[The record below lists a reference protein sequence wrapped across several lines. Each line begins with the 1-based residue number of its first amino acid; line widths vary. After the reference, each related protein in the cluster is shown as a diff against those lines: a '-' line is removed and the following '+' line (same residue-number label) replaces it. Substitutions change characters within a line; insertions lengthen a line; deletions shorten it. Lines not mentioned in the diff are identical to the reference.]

1 MKNVKEITVE
11 VKGEA
16 WEKALDKAFNKKKKD
31 IKIDGFRKG
40 SVPKDMFIKK
50 VGIEAL
56 FMDASDIVV
65 DEEYRKIINEN
76 KMEIVCE
83 PTVSIEK
90 IDKDGIIIKFT
101 LISHPEVKLG
111 KYKGLGV
118 KRDKV
123 TVTKEEIAHEL
134 QHLTSHM
141 AEIVV
146 KEKGKVENGNTA
158 VIDFEGVVDGKKLD
172 GGSGKDYPLEIGSH
186 SFIPG
191 FEEGVVGMSVGETK
205 VLNLKFPH
213 EYTEDLKD
221 KDVEFI
227 VTVKEIKE
235 RIEPEMN
242 KEFFEDL
249 GIEGVDSK
257 EKLEKHIEE
266 ELKHQKEHQA
276 DDKYVD
282 ELLRKATDN
291 MEVDI
296 NNEIIES
303 EIDRMAQQ
311 FSQEL
316 SMQGASLEQYLSMV
330 GTKMEDFRTSIKP
343 QAIARIKTRYL
354 LEEVVKA
361 EGITSTD
368 EEIDNKIKEESE
380 KYGMSADE
388 FVKAIGGKELMKY
401 DVEMNKAI
409 DIIKEG

>member
-65 DEEYRKIINEN
+65 DEEYRKIIDEN

-221 KDVEFI
+221 KDVEFT

-257 EKLEKHIEE
+257 EKLEKHIED

-388 FVKAIGGKELMKY
+388 FVKAIGGKGLMKY

>member
-1 MKNVKEITVE
+1 MKNVKEVLIE
-11 VKGEA
+11 VKGKD
-16 WEKALDKAFNKKKKD
+16 WENALDKAFNKKKKD

-65 DEEYRKIINEN
+65 DEEYRKIIDEN

-221 KDVEFI
+221 KDVEFT

-257 EKLEKHIEE
+257 EKLEKHIED

-388 FVKAIGGKELMKY
+388 FVKAIGGKGLMKY

>member
-65 DEEYRKIINEN
+65 DEEYRKIIDEN

-172 GGSGKDYPLEIGSH
+172 GGNGKDYPLEIGSH

-221 KDVEFI
+221 KDVEFT

-257 EKLEKHIEE
+257 EKLEKHIED

-388 FVKAIGGKELMKY
+388 FVKAIGGKGLMKY

>member
-1 MKNVKEITVE
+1 
-11 VKGEA
+11 
-16 WEKALDKAFNKKKKD
+16 
-31 IKIDGFRKG
+31 
-40 SVPKDMFIKK
+40 
-50 VGIEAL
+50 
-56 FMDASDIVV
+56 
-65 DEEYRKIINEN
+65 
-76 KMEIVCE
+76 
-83 PTVSIEK
+83 
-90 IDKDGIIIKFT
+90 
-101 LISHPEVKLG
+101 
-111 KYKGLGV
+111 
-118 KRDKV
+118 
-123 TVTKEEIAHEL
+123 
-134 QHLTSHM
+134 M

-221 KDVEFI
+221 KDVEFT

-257 EKLEKHIEE
+257 EKLEKHIED

-388 FVKAIGGKELMKY
+388 FVKAIGGKGLMKY

>member
-221 KDVEFI
+221 KDVEFT